1 MNFQGEFYNYSGC
14 GNTFNCSHPVVRQF
28 IVDCLRYDYN
38 KYEIY
43 FSWIL
48 FINMSKLFLLL
59 LYVPILDLKTNIYNQ
74 IFKRLLTF
82 LLVGIYMLGIGVQL
96 HACFIS

>member
-1 MNFQGEFYNYSGC
+1 
-14 GNTFNCSHPVVRQF
+14 
-28 IVDCLRYDYN
+28 
-38 KYEIY
+38 
-43 FSWIL
+43 
-48 FINMSKLFLLL
+48 MSKLFLLL